1 MTFSQILDIA
11 IVLVAV
17 YATLSCVCSWV
28 HEKIAK
34 FLELRGWNLFRGIL
48 QLTGDHDLAADIFNH
63 PLVATTSPDPTKKVD
78 SKDGSGKISGIAQY
92 SSVRASKP
100 PSYLDARNFSSAF
113 WHQVLVYPSSV
124 IAKKAAAA
132 LAAAKKPP
140 TPDAQDGAEPA
151 PAEAGTAA
159 TGGGGTVDPMESLVK
174 QALAAPTALI
184 DALQTSAKDLPDPLK
199 RQAVTLLAQ
208 AGGDYDKLL
217 RATDGWFNAQMD
229 RVSGWYKR
237 QTAWFMMGIAALVV
251 SFTGVDTIEILQTLS
266 TLSPQQLSQTSQAA
280 FDNAS
285 RLDPAKHATGPAAV
299 KPTAKPTTKP
309 SASASAPPLAATQGA
324 DSSANPDSSS
334 TPVPG
339 KLVKDGYD
347 VTKFFHPV
355 TNPVTTWT
363 CEPQPPATD
372 CSGLSKHAPGRAL
385 TFFALLLGGPFWFS
399 LLMQLANV
407 RNAGRKPKRSDQ
419 PPT

>member
-1 MTFSQILDIA
+1 MLRQCNAGPGLGDALGVALGSAAVAGAASTIRAAASAAASVSGRCDIAADLRCTRCRLRSVRSLLGRKVEGKSGPWYSNAEKPFASEAFMMFSQILDIA

-78 SKDGSGKISGIAQY
+78 SKDGSGKISWIAQY

-151 PAEAGTAA
+151 PAEAGTA
-159 TGGGGTVDPMESLVK
+159 
-174 QALAAPTALI
+174 
-184 DALQTSAKDLPDPLK
+184 
-199 RQAVTLLAQ
+199 
-208 AGGDYDKLL
+208 
-217 RATDGWFNAQMD
+217 
-229 RVSGWYKR
+229 
-237 QTAWFMMGIAALVV
+237 
-251 SFTGVDTIEILQTLS
+251 
-266 TLSPQQLSQTSQAA
+266 
-280 FDNAS
+280 
-285 RLDPAKHATGPAAV
+285 
-299 KPTAKPTTKP
+299 
-309 SASASAPPLAATQGA
+309 
-324 DSSANPDSSS
+324 
-334 TPVPG
+334 
-339 KLVKDGYD
+339 
-347 VTKFFHPV
+347 
-355 TNPVTTWT
+355 
-363 CEPQPPATD
+363 
-372 CSGLSKHAPGRAL
+372 
-385 TFFALLLGGPFWFS
+385 
-399 LLMQLANV
+399 
-407 RNAGRKPKRSDQ
+407 
-419 PPT
+419 